1 MKLSGGYLMQQ
12 VGSYFGATL
21 CSVDL
26 NQDTSTDLVLVGAP
40 MYYDATAGG
49 RVHVCL
55 FKVGNFWIYET
66 QGK

>member
-1 MKLSGGYLMQQ
+1 MPQ

-49 RVHVCL
+49 RVHICL
-55 FKVGNFWIYET
+55 FKVRDSWVYEAEN
-66 QGK
+66 K